1 MRLCTVIETGGVST
15 GRRGTY
21 DGQLWHE
28 RKEKGGKVDR
38 EEPRIVVSVVRRK
51 KEAFFVAGGAKK
63 SQEEGSREQLLAA
76 AEETREDSQ
85 ANGN

>member
-51 KEAFFVAGGAKK
+51 KKAFLLPGW
-63 SQEEGSREQLLAA
+63 SQEVA
-76 AEETREDSQ
+76 
-85 ANGN
+85 